1 MKGTVYTGVC
11 YFPRHP
17 QADMHGLVRC
27 IVRTSSLQK
36 LQEALAVYDIPF
48 HVLMFNEGIWCES
61 KSVVEKAV
69 SETHYGEV
77 MVCAL
82 SYQYLGGGHYETV
95 PKGLKVSQVVKAQRP
110 LGEATNR
117 HTW

>member
-1 MKGTVYTGVC
+1 MKGTVYTGVA

-17 QADMHGLVRC
+17 YADMHGLVRC
-27 IVRTSSLQK
+27 VVRTASLQH

-48 HVLMFNEGIWCES
+48 HVLMLKEGIWCES
-61 KSVVEKAV
+61 KSVVEKSVTEA
-69 SETHYGEV
+69 HYGEV

-82 SYQYLGGGHYETV
+82 CYQYLTGAHYETV

-110 LGEATNR
+110 LGAASNR